1 MSDASDTS
9 ACPCDALCHPRAPY
23 NPAGLSTLAY
33 RVGDYAAFRE
43 ALLRP
48 RGGEAALTA
57 WRPGA
62 QGDLAVQAVEWWAYL
77 ADVLT
82 FYNQRAANQAYLRT
96 ADLDES
102 VSRLIQVLGYRPR
115 PGLGARG
122 TVAASTSSPVPI
134 TLPAAFPVASKP
146 APGQDPQLFELDA
159 DTVVQPGGAV
169 AAAAA
174 PGPILSGPDAKGVS
188 SVLLKGVVNTV
199 KAGDSLL
206 LLRGDWPAT
215 AGAYA
220 LASVQSVQTE
230 AAPDGKK
237 NTRVR
242 MTLDRALPASAA
254 SPPPGY
260 RLQKSTQ
267 TVHPWHDASGK
278 APVFATSRTRIHLG
292 RVRGR
297 PTFAG
302 SLTRV
307 HLEALERT
315 LQVGDAVLFQAAAG
329 AGLTDTVVSVT
340 NYQEVVWYANPK
352 SSNDPSV
359 PPDNPPNVPVP
370 IPHSVIDVS
379 PQLSGNWNGNAGS
392 VLLRYAWQDVGE
404 PIGTPATSV
413 SASDPPLTL
422 AVPLPVKANA
432 TVLVQDATGAGA
444 PATAADASTVR
455 LNDAAAAL
463 TPPLQVLVNLLAVSR
478 GQTVRHEVLG
488 SGDASLP
495 GQEFVLQKKPVTYL
509 ADQASLS
516 GDGYSST
523 VRVWVNGIEWHEVP
537 NFYGRAAGAHVF
549 VTREDE
555 QGQTRVQ
562 FLQLP
567 SGVNNVVAD
576 YRYGSGAAVPPA
588 GTLSV
593 LTRPFPGLS
602 SVNNPVPP
610 AGGSD
615 PDPSARVRTYAPRS
629 VLTFGRAVSADD
641 YEAIA
646 AQAPGVARTRS
657 YWSWDADAQRT
668 MTTIYVG
675 DDAGALTS
683 AAAAIAAAADP
694 NRPVKVLLAAA
705 VAVGLRLAVR
715 HDPDYPPDPLVR
727 AVRAALLDP
736 DAGLFGTNVVR
747 IGGSVFESQIFAACL
762 QVPGALAVT
771 SLEFEVWFGETV
783 ILSRAYRHDP
793 GEGSFFRLA
802 DDALEVTAH
811 VG

>member
-1 MSDASDTS
+1 MSDASDTP

-48 RGGEAALTA
+48 LPLPGEVALTA

-102 VSRLIQVLGYRPR
+102 VNRLIQVLGYRPR
-115 PGLGARG
+115 PGIGARG
-122 TVAASTSSPVPI
+122 TVAALTSGPVPT
-134 TLPAAFPVASKP
+134 TLPAGFPVASKP
-146 APGQDPQLFELDA
+146 APGQDPQVFELDA
-159 DTVVQPGGAV
+159 ETVLQPGGAV

-174 PGPILSGPDAKGVS
+174 PGPVLSGPDAGGVS
-188 SVLLKGVVNTV
+188 SVLLRGVVNTV

-206 LLRGDWPAT
+206 LLRSDWPGT
-215 AGAYA
+215 ANAYA

-230 AAPDGKK
+230 TAPDGKK
-237 NTRVR
+237 NTRVT
-242 MTLDRALPASAA
+242 MTLDRTLRTSAA
-254 SPPPGY
+254 SPPPSH
-260 RLQKSTQ
+260 RLLKSTQ

-278 APVFATSRTRIHLG
+278 APVFDNTSATG
-292 RVRGR
+292 
-297 PTFAG
+297 
-302 SLTRV
+302 LTRV
-307 HLEALERT
+307 HLEALART
-315 LQVGDAVLFQAAAG
+315 LKVDDAVLFQAAAG
-329 AGLTDTVVSVT
+329 AGLADTLASVAS
-340 NYQEVVWYANPK
+340 YQEVVWYANPD
-352 SSNDPSV
+352 DPSKPYK
-359 PPDNPPNVPVP
+359 PPANPPNVPVP
-370 IPHSVIDVS
+370 IPHSVIDVA
-379 PQLSGNWNGNAGS
+379 PTLSGDWNSKAGT

-404 PIGTPATSV
+404 PIGTPATAV
-413 SASDPPLTL
+413 SASDAPLTP
-422 AVPLPVKANA
+422 ARPLKANA
-432 TVLVQDATGAGA
+432 AVLVQDATGAGA
-444 PATAADASTVR
+444 PAVTGDDSTVQ
-455 LNDAAAAL
+455 LTDTGAAL
-463 TPPLQVLVNLLAVSR
+463 VPPLQVLVNLLAVSR
-478 GQTVRHEVLG
+478 GQTVSQEVLG
-488 SGDASLP
+488 SGDASQP

-509 ADQASLS
+509 PDPASLS

-537 NFYGRAAGAHVF
+537 NFYGRAAGARVF

-555 QGQTRVQ
+555 QGQTHVQ

-588 GTLSV
+588 GALSV

-602 SVNNPVPP
+602 SVSNPVPP

-615 PDPSARVRTYAPRS
+615 PDPSSKVRTYAPRS

-646 AQAPGVARTRS
+646 AQAPGVARAKS
-657 YWSWDADAQRT
+657 YWSWDPDAQRT

-675 DDAGALTS
+675 DDAGAVTS

-694 NRPVKVLLAAA
+694 NRPVKVLLATA
-705 VAVGLRLAVR
+705 VDVGLTLTVR

-727 AVRAALLDP
+727 AVRTALLDP

-762 QVPGALAVT
+762 KVPGALAVT
-771 SLEFEVWFGETV
+771 SLEFEVRFGDLIV
-783 ILSRAYRHDP
+783 LSQAYRHDP